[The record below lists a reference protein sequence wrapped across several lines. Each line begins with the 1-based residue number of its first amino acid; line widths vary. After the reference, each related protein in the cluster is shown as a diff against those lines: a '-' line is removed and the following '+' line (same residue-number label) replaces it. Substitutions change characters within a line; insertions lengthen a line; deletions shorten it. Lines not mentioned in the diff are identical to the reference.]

1 MNKKQYIDELSSK
14 LIGIDGPMKEAILKQ
29 YDDIFENGYSDGKTD
44 EEITTATGDTD
55 FVSTYYINEL
65 KKRKDGQ
72 VSTAQ
77 AKQTAAASTS
87 SVSDDNTSKISN
99 VSSASGTYD
108 VPTQNRPVG
117 VSIIR
122 GLFVGFGLL
131 LFNLVIV
138 LGPYLGIWG
147 VIVGL
152 FATGLALS
160 VSGIAVGLASFI
172 AFPFAVSIPAAII
185 SHPVLLIATCAILIS
200 LGIIFMLA
208 MLYIGKYLG
217 LWTVQ
222 YLRWNFSVIRGD
234 DNA

>member
-14 LIGIDGPMKEAILKQ
+14 LIGINGPMKDAILRQ
-29 YDDIFENGYSDGKTD
+29 YDDIFENGYNDGKTD
-44 EEITTATGDTD
+44 EEIITATGDTD

-65 KKRKDGQ
+65 KKRNDQQG
-72 VSTAQ
+72 STAQ
-77 AKQTAAASTS
+77 TRQSTAS
-87 SVSDDNTSKISN
+87 SVSNDNTLKSSN

-108 VPTQNRPVG
+108 APTQNRPVG